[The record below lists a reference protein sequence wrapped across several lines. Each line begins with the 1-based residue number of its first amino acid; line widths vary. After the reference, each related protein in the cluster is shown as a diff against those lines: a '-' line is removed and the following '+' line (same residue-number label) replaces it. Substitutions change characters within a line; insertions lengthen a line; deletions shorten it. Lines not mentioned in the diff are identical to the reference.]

1 MGRVEILTG
10 AERRRGW
17 SDEQKQAIL
26 LEVASSGLGISA
38 VARRYDILPQQIYAW
53 RRAFRLA
60 ATGER
65 DGPSFLPVMV
75 VPAAPEEPVQPER
88 PASRE
93 KISGSARAR
102 MSLGGRIEIRCKG
115 GRILKFDSSLD
126 PAALRALIR
135 AAEEA

>member
-10 AERRRGW
+10 VERRRGW
-17 SDEQKQAIL
+17 TDEQKRAIL
-26 LEVASSGLGISA
+26 LEVATSGLGVSA
-38 VARRYDILPQQIYAW
+38 VARQHDILPQQIYVW

-60 ATGER
+60 ATGDR
-65 DGPSFLPVMV
+65 DVPSFLPVTI
-75 VPAAPEEPVQPER
+75 VPAPPEELTR
-88 PASRE
+88 SDRSAGRD
-93 KISGSARAR
+93 KTGGSASAR

-115 GRILKFDSSLD
+115 GRVLKFDSSLD